1 MNTGKTAAAGPRTRI
16 ATSTTH
22 TIRVGGR
29 DLINEL
35 IGEYSYT
42 EMLYFL
48 TCGTMPQSA
57 QTRILDACLVTL
69 MEHGLTPSAV
79 ITRLM
84 ADSVPEEPQ
93 VAISAG
99 LLAIGSVF
107 AGTTEQCAHLLLDL
121 EKRLAAGQNN
131 ALRDVAQDHA
141 RRKAPIPGF
150 GHPTHKPDD
159 PRSARLFNVAEQVG
173 VNSRY
178 VALLQ
183 RLSVEVDDAH
193 GRHLT
198 INATGAIGALLLEIG
213 VPASAMRCYSVVSR
227 AGGLAGHL
235 LEERRSPS
243 ARAIWNASKAAVPY
257 LEPGEEAT

>member
-99 LLAIGSVF
+99 SQGRLGLLLSADHCQRSLLRAIRSGLQGSF
-107 AGTTEQCAHLLLDL
+107 SWALRAGQSQCA
-121 EKRLAAGQNN
+121 
-131 ALRDVAQDHA
+131 
-141 RRKAPIPGF
+141 
-150 GHPTHKPDD
+150 
-159 PRSARLFNVAEQVG
+159 S
-173 VNSRY
+173 
-178 VALLQ
+178 
-183 RLSVEVDDAH
+183 
-193 GRHLT
+193 
-198 INATGAIGALLLEIG
+198 
-213 VPASAMRCYSVVSR
+213 
-227 AGGLAGHL
+227 
-235 LEERRSPS
+235 
-243 ARAIWNASKAAVPY
+243 
-257 LEPGEEAT
+257 